1 METLSHETVM
11 HLLLA
16 LAVLLAGARL
26 MGELAARFRQPAILG
41 EILAGILLGPTVL
54 GNLAPGIQR
63 FIFPAEPGFQI
74 GLEAITTFSI
84 VLFLL
89 VAGLEVDL
97 STAWRQGRTA
107 VVVALSAMAVP
118 FSLAFTAGYLFPESL
133 GATEDIPLHV
143 FALFMG
149 TALSICALPVIIKTL
164 MDLNLFKTEVGVIV
178 LSSAIIIDLI
188 GWNLF
193 AVVLSFAGVESREF
207 GVGTTIGL
215 TVFFVLFMLTAGR
228 FVMDKT
234 LPWVQAHFTFPGG
247 VLGFSLSGALLCAA
261 FTEWIGIHGIFGAFI
276 FGVALG
282 DSDHLRART
291 RATLEQF
298 ISFIFAP
305 LFFASIGLRI
315 DFLAHF
321 DFILTAS
328 ICVIAS
334 AGMIAGAATGAR
346 LSGMAKRES
355 MAIGVA
361 LNARGA
367 MEIILGLI
375 ALQAGIIGERLFVA
389 LVIMALLTSV
399 SSGVLIPMILR
410 RHRPIPF
417 YEYVPSHGFLPQLK
431 GTTVREVIDELSAAA
446 CHNTALDLEKVS
458 AMVWR
463 RERLIAT
470 GLEQG
475 IAVPHA
481 RLPDLKAPIV
491 VLGLSQTGVDFN
503 APDGIPAQ
511 LVFLILTPESDTQVH
526 LEVLR
531 EIAMTF
537 SVERMAEQAKA
548 TKSLT
553 EFRSLLK
560 SEGGA
565 KEH

>member
-1 METLSHETVM
+1 METLSHETLF

-54 GNLAPGIQR
+54 GNLAPGFQR
-63 FIFPAEPGFQI
+63 FLFPAEPGFQI
-74 GLEAITTFSI
+74 GLEAITTLSI

-107 VVVALSAMAVP
+107 VTVALSAMAVP
-118 FSLAFTAGYLFPESL
+118 FSIAFAAAYLFPGYL
-133 GATEDIPLHV
+133 GATADLPIHV

-178 LSSAIIIDLI
+178 LSAAIIIDLI

-193 AVVLSFAGVESREF
+193 AIVLSFAGVESREF
-207 GVGTTIGL
+207 GVGTTVALTLGFVLIML
-215 TVFFVLFMLTAGR
+215 TVGR

-321 DFILTAS
+321 DLLLTVS
-328 ICVIAS
+328 VCVIAS
-334 AGMIAGAATGAR
+334 AGMIAGGTTGAR
-346 LSGMAKRES
+346 LCKVAPRES
-355 MAIGVA
+355 LAIGVA

-367 MEIILGLI
+367 MEIILGLL

-389 LVIMALLTSV
+389 LVVMALVTSV
-399 SSGVLIPMILR
+399 ASGVLIPVVLR
-410 RHRPIPF
+410 RRKTTKF
-417 YEYVPSHGFLPQLK
+417 YEYIPSHGFVAKL
-431 GTTVREVIDELSAAA
+431 GAGEVREAIEEL
-446 CHNTALDLEKVS
+446 TALACQNLPIDTEKAT

-470 GLEQG
+470 GLENG

-481 RLPDLKAPIV
+481 RMPGLKSPVIV
-491 VLGLSQTGVDFN
+491 VGVSESGIDFN
-503 APDGIPAQ
+503 AQDGQPAK
-511 LVFLILTPESDTQVH
+511 VIFLILTPEEDMQLH

-531 EIAMTF
+531 DIAVHF
-537 SVERMAEQAKA
+537 SNANLAAQAAE
-548 TKSLT
+548 TPSLT
-553 EFRSLLK
+553 AFRSLLK
-560 SEGGA
+560 SA
-565 KEH
+565 EHGT